1 MVKKIKWSQ
10 EELDKL
16 NALRDNIAR
25 YQNILQWQKLRRA
38 EKKLLELKLRYDYRS
53 YRRELMLD
61 KYLGTLRPYAKKR
74 RTNFPDERD

>member
-1 MVKKIKWSQ
+1 MAKKIKWSQ

-38 EKKLLELKLRYDYRS
+38 ERKLLELKLRYDYRS
-53 YRRELMLD
+53 YRREYFLD
-61 KYLGTLRPYAKKR
+61 KYLVTLRPKKKDMDP
-74 RTNFPDERD
+74 ND

>member
-38 EKKLLELKLRYDYRS
+38 ERKLLELKLRYDYRS
-53 YRRELMLD
+53 YRREYFLD
-61 KYLGTLRPYAKKR
+61 KYLVTLRRKKKDMDP
-74 RTNFPDERD
+74 ND

>member
-1 MVKKIKWSQ
+1 MGKKIKWSQ

-16 NALRDNIAR
+16 NALRDNIHR

-53 YRRELMLD
+53 YRIEYFLD
-61 KYLGTLRPYAKKR
+61 KYLVTLRPKK
-74 RTNFPDERD
+74 DRDPND

>member
-16 NALRDNIAR
+16 NALRDNIHR

-53 YRRELMLD
+53 YKREYFLD
-61 KYLGTLRPYAKKR
+61 KYLVTLRPHAKR
-74 RTNFPDERD
+74 SEDND